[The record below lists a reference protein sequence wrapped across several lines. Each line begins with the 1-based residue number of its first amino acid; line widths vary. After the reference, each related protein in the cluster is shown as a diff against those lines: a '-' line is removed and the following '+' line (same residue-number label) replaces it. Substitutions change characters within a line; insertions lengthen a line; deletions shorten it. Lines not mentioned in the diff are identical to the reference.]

1 MSNVQIPKGEFRR
14 YIQYEGR
21 WRHVYIISIH
31 HQLTLLG
38 KDQKM
43 VEYKLSKNTKI
54 SHMAEREKFFKYK
67 PKTRKNTDRII

>member
-1 MSNVQIPKGEFRR
+1 MSSSQNQEFRQ
-14 YIQYEGR
+14 YIQIEGR

-43 VEYKLSKNTKI
+43 VEY
-54 SHMAEREKFFKYK
+54 
-67 PKTRKNTDRII
+67 